1 MNHPVKRYKPNSD
14 SKLNPNRHRRDLYD
28 GQVHAT
34 SAVTAGAVQ
43 NGNDSASTSSA
54 MSPGGGI
61 GGSGSVGDQHIKTEP
76 LTGDELPLSGDIKKE
91 PADGDDSKVLTESL
105 YTSKGLQASYN
116 DLEQLFDENSD
127 ESPGGG
133 VSYCHLYFLVGLL
146 ITYRC
151 IFQLGQTPP
160 RSNNSFGG
168 HDDSRRYISS
178 GLNNQQMNLM
188 ELTKMFPTPPS
199 LEQHHPSSSPC
210 GAGGPSDHQ
219 LDVIDSP
226 HTASFSEEEIEV
238 SQGNM

>member
-14 SKLNPNRHRRDLYD
+14 SKFNSNRHRRDLYD

-133 VSYCHLYFLVGLL
+133 VSYCPARIFVYVAHHMFYFSWVKLRHVRTTRLVAMMTTVG
-146 ITYRC
+146 TSVP
-151 IFQLGQTPP
+151 G
-160 RSNNSFGG
+160 
-168 HDDSRRYISS
+168 
-178 GLNNQQMNLM
+178 
-188 ELTKMFPTPPS
+188 
-199 LEQHHPSSSPC
+199 
-210 GAGGPSDHQ
+210 
-219 LDVIDSP
+219 
-226 HTASFSEEEIEV
+226 
-238 SQGNM
+238 